1 MRIDILTIHPHLLD
15 GPFSHSILQ
24 RAQDKGLVEIYLHD
38 IRKYSD
44 DKHKKVDDYA
54 FGGSAGMVMTIQPI
68 ATIIEKLKADRD
80 YDEIIYMTPDGEQLN
95 QGVSNALSMKT
106 NIIFLCGH
114 YKGVDQRIRDHYI
127 TREISIGDYVLSGG
141 ELAAAVVADSI
152 IRLIPGV
159 LGDESS
165 ALSDSFQDGLL
176 APPVYTRPS
185 NYNGWEVPP
194 ILLSGNFP
202 EIEKWMHEQ
211 AVERTK
217 ARRPDLFNDKSD

>member
-44 DKHKKVDDYA
+44 DKHNKVDDYA

-95 QGVSNALSMKT
+95 QGVSNALSLKK

-127 TREISIGDYVLSGG
+127 TREMSIGDYVLSGG

>member
-24 RAQDKGLVEIYLHD
+24 RAQDKGLVEMHLHD
-38 IRKYSD
+38 IREYTD

-68 ATIIEKLKADRD
+68 AAIIDKLKSERE
-80 YDEIIYMTPDGEQLN
+80 YDEVIYMTPDGHLLDQKT
-95 QGVSNALSMKT
+95 SNALSLKGNLIM
-106 NIIFLCGH
+106 LCGH
-114 YKGVDQRIRDHYI
+114 YKGVDQRIRDHYV
-127 TREISIGDYVLSGG
+127 TLEISIGDYVLSGG
-141 ELAAAVVADSI
+141 ELAAAVLADSI
-152 IRLIPGV
+152 IRLVPGV

-185 NYNGWEVPP
+185 SYNGWEVPA

-211 AVERTK
+211 SLERTK
-217 ARRPDLFNDKSD
+217 ARRPDLFPDEKN